1 MLNRFRMLT
10 VLLALTVTAS
20 CGSSPLSLLTGSGP
34 NVAANTQVGRT
45 NTQTIGTS
53 RLTEQTLVSPQA
65 DTIKQVGGDTAVQA
79 DVVQKVV
86 INEVPVWAILLILL
100 AWLCPS
106 HKEIGRYIRSLFGKA

>member
-1 MLNRFRMLT
+1 MRSRFRIILVLT
-10 VLLALTVTAS
+10 VLMATSS
-20 CGSSPLSLLTGSGP
+20 CGANPLSLLTGSGP

-86 INEVPVWAILLILL
+86 VNEVPVWVILLLILG
-100 AWLCPS
+100 WLCPS
-106 HKEIGRYIRSLFGKA
+106 PNEIGRYIRSLFGKA

>member
-20 CGSSPLSLLTGSGP
+20 CGSSPLSLLTGGGP

-86 INEVPVWAILLILL
+86 INEVPIWAILLILL